1 MQKKWILP
9 VLAAAVFLFGLSAC
23 ETMKEPE
30 PTYEEAAF
38 SRFIAANYAAADA
51 LLSRYSGASAST
63 SNLSTSGGGTFLV
76 STLADINRLEQS
88 STLGR
93 LISEQLSS
101 RISQR
106 GISVVE
112 MKLRNNVF
120 IKQNQGEFL
129 LTREIRELATVHNA
143 GAVLVGTYADGN
155 TSAFV
160 SLKLINPT
168 NGVIL
173 SSHDY
178 ALPMD
183 RQVRRLLTKN

>member
-1 MQKKWILP
+1 MRNKWMLS
-9 VLAAAVFLFGLSAC
+9 VLVVAVFIFGLGGC
-23 ETMKEPE
+23 ETTKPE
-30 PTYEEAAF
+30 PTYEEAAV
-38 SRFIAANYAAADA
+38 SRFIATNYAAADA
-51 LLSRYSGASAST
+51 LLKGYSSAST
-63 SNLSTSGGGTFLV
+63 SNFSGGGTFLI

-101 RISQR
+101 RISQQ
-106 GISVVE
+106 GNTIVE

-120 IKQNQGEFL
+120 IKQNEGEFL
-129 LTREIRELATVHNA
+129 LTREIRELASAHNA
-143 GAVLVGTYADGN
+143 GAVMVGTYADGN
-155 TSAFV
+155 TFAFV
-160 SLKLINPT
+160 NLKLINPT

-183 RQVRRLLTKN
+183 KQVRRLITKRN

>member
-1 MQKKWILP
+1 MQTKWMLP
-9 VLAAAVFLFGLSAC
+9 VLAAAVFISGLSGC
-23 ETMKEPE
+23 ETVKEAE
-30 PTYEEAAF
+30 PTYDEAAY
-38 SRFIAANYAAADA
+38 SRFIATNYAAADA
-51 LLSRYSGASAST
+51 LLSRYSTASINNFS
-63 SNLSTSGGGTFLV
+63 SGGGTFLV

-106 GISVVE
+106 GNSVVE
-112 MKLRNNVF
+112 MKLRNSVF

-129 LTREIRELATVHNA
+129 LTREIRELASAHNA
-143 GAVLVGTYADGN
+143 GAVMVGTYADGN
-155 TSAFV
+155 TVAFV
-160 SLKLINPT
+160 SLKLIDPT

-183 RQVRRLLTKN
+183 RQVRRLLTKK

>member
-1 MQKKWILP
+1 MQKKWILS
-9 VLAAAVFLFGLSAC
+9 VLAAAVFISGLSGC

-30 PTYEEAAF
+30 PTYEEAAL
-38 SRFIAANYAAADA
+38 SRFIATNYAAADV
-51 LLSRYSGASAST
+51 LLRGYSSSAST
-63 SNLSTSGGGTFLV
+63 NNFSGGGTILV

-106 GISVVE
+106 GNTVVE
-112 MKLRNNVF
+112 MKLRSNVF
-120 IKQNQGEFL
+120 IRQNQGEFL
-129 LTREIRELATVHNA
+129 LTREIRELASAHNA
-143 GAVLVGTYADGN
+143 GAVLVGTYADGD

-160 SLKLINPT
+160 NLKLINPT

-173 SSHDY
+173 SAHDY

-183 RQVRRLLTKN
+183 KQVRRLLTKR